1 MNLYEMDARLKAQE
15 IAEIRRALYI
25 LLQWA
30 TTGDRTGNPYCK
42 PEVRNAIRTYNRGG
56 DSLSF
61 FPD

>member
-1 MNLYEMDARLKAQE
+1 MNLHEKDASLKAQE
-15 IAEIRRALYI
+15 VAELRKALYT
-25 LLQWA
+25 LLHWA
-30 TTGDRTGNPYCK
+30 TNGDRTGNPYCK